1 MGLVSFKNTAV
12 DLVLKRKLLLDS
24 SRKNLYRNE
33 IQETGRNL
41 THDPGSRVPQ
51 PKHIY
56 TY

>member
-33 IQETGRNL
+33 IQLEGGKL
-41 THDPGSRVPQ
+41 SM
-51 PKHIY
+51 
-56 TY
+56 

>member
-41 THDPGSRVPQ
+41 THDPGSRVPE